1 MGRIITLNDGE
12 NVTVLGLMD
21 IEAIIKKY
29 AGEEVW
35 DWLEQYMKEYESLRE
50 YITYLE
56 EENERLL
63 LGKKKPQ

>member
-1 MGRIITLNDGE
+1 MGRVITLNDGE

-21 IEAIIKKY
+21 IEFIIRKY
-29 AGEEVW
+29 AGDEVW
-35 DWLEQYMKEYESLRE
+35 NWLENYMKEYESLRQ

-63 LGKKKPQ
+63 LGKKKQ